1 MKGIPVSRLSKLNI
15 STEKIFGSVYLIPML
30 LTGPMETSCSIACH
44 VVSNEIVES
53 MSSTPSSPSA
63 LEVVPTPTEIHIS
76 VRHPLNLCKYCAKGK
91 ELTCMPSSYW
101 EVNKIEIEII

>member
-1 MKGIPVSRLSKLNI
+1 MPTKTKKNVGL
-15 STEKIFGSVYLIPML
+15 VYLIPML
-30 LTGPMETSCSIACH
+30 RTSPMETSSSIACH

-53 MSSTPSSPSA
+53 MSSTPLSPRE

-76 VRHPLNLCKYCAKGK
+76 VRYPLNLSKYCAKGK